1 MSNNKNNF
9 DGDLDEFV
17 KKLFGNKK
25 GKKVVK
31 EVPKAN
37 EDAQNSGNDETSSEE
52 KPKKASKPINKNKK
66 PVNVK
71 QWVTSAVVLTVVF
84 AALLVVIANLYIVKE
99 NEFKVVRQ
107 FGEVVKYESE
117 PGLNM
122 KIPFIQ
128 SVTTLPSNLLT
139 HDMTEEEISTKD
151 KKRII
156 IDNYTIWRVT
166 DPKALISNAGQLI
179 NAESRM
185 EEFIY
190 SALRTEFGQTEYGDI
205 INEKESKRGNIN
217 VRVTQRVNELIESA
231 NFGIEVIDVRIR
243 RTDLPAENEQSV
255 YTNMIS
261 ERQSIAQKYLSE
273 GDAEK
278 RSGQAKTDREV
289 QVMLATANKEAAVIR
304 AEGEAQ
310 AAKIYNNA
318 YSKDPEFYSL
328 FRTLES
334 YKKTIGDETMIII
347 PSDSPYAKLLSGQL
361 K

>member
-1 MSNNKNNF
+1 MSNDKNNF
-9 DGDLDEFV
+9 NGDLDEFV
-17 KKLFGNKK
+17 KKLFGNKNGSK
-25 GKKVVK
+25 EVK
-31 EVPKAN
+31 EVPKATDPDQQVN
-37 EDAQNSGNDETSSEE
+37 NGDLNT
-52 KPKKASKPINKNKK
+52 KKAPTPLKKDKK
-66 PVNVK
+66 PLNVK
-71 QWVTSAVVLTVVF
+71 QWVTSAIVLTVVF
-84 AALLVVIANLYIVKE
+84 AAIIVVVANLYIVKE
-99 NEFKVVRQ
+99 NEYKVVRQ
-107 FGEVVKYESE
+107 FGEVVKYERE
-117 PGLNM
+117 PGLHM

-128 SVTTLPSNLLT
+128 SVTTLPRNLMT

-156 IDNYTIWRVT
+156 IDNYTVWRVT
-166 DPKALISNAGQLI
+166 DPKALISNAGQLL
-179 NAESRM
+179 NAENRM

-205 INEKESKRGNIN
+205 INEKDSKRGNIN
-217 VRVTQRVNELIESA
+217 DRVTQRVNELIDSA

-243 RTDLPAENEQSV
+243 RTDLPEENEQSV
-255 YTNMIS
+255 YTRMVS

-278 RSGQAKTDREV
+278 RSKEAKTDQEV
-289 QVMLATANKEAAVIR
+289 QVTLAKANKEASVIR

-310 AAKIYNNA
+310 AAQIYNAA

-334 YKKTIGDETMIII
+334 YKKTIGNETMIII

-361 K
+361 N